1 MIKIIFGKYT
11 PPYFTGGIQT
21 YIYFLSKFLNKR
33 NIEHEIISIK
43 DDASY
48 NNPGNIYKISVAKLP
63 ILGPIIF
70 QFKLNKILNSK
81 DLINIHYPT
90 IGAFLRSD
98 LKVIQTVHTL
108 SSEEGR
114 YLSGSKRKFYSILR
128 RLVRATYN
136 RWLEKKT
143 FKKAHHIICLNND
156 LYGKI
161 LKYGINPEK
170 VTIIPNGVDID
181 YFKYEKLNK
190 ISKDTPIKLLYAG
203 RLAPRKNLL
212 RLLESLKEFSN
223 DDYVLNIVGKG
234 NQEFVLKEYVK
245 HNELESKVNFLGYK
259 SGKELLSA
267 YKNCDVFVLPSFYE
281 GLPFTVLEAMATGR
295 ACMVGNFSNA
305 SKMISNNENGFIVKE
320 NTKEDFILTLKNI
333 LNAKEVL
340 DIYGEKAFLKVK
352 EEYSIE
358 NAYNKALKVFNKL

>member
-21 YIYFLSKFLNKR
+21 YIFFFSKFLNKR

-43 DDASY
+43 DGALY
-48 NNPGNIYKISVAKLP
+48 NNPGNIHKISVTKLP

-70 QFKLNKILNSK
+70 QLKLNKILNSK

-114 YLSGSKRKFYSILR
+114 YLFGTKRKFYSILR
-128 RLVRATYN
+128 RLIRATYN
-136 RWLEKKT
+136 KRLEKKS

-156 LYGKI
+156 LYEKI
-161 LKYGINPEK
+161 LKYGINPRK

-190 ISKDTPIKLLYAG
+190 ISRNKPIKLLYAG
-203 RLAPRKNLL
+203 RLAPRKNIL

-223 DDYVLNIVGKG
+223 NDYVLNIVGKG
-234 NQEFVLKEYVK
+234 NQEIVLKEFVK
-245 HNELESKVNFLGYK
+245 QNALESKVNFLGYK
-259 SGKELLSA
+259 SGEELLLA

-281 GLPFTVLEAMATGR
+281 GLPFTVLEAMAIGR

-305 SKMISNNENGFIVKE
+305 DMMINNNENGFIVNE
-320 NTKEDFILTLKNI
+320 NTKEDFILTLKKI

-340 DIYGEKAFLKVK
+340 NKYGEKAFKKVK

-358 NAYNKALKVFNKL
+358 NTYNKVLKIFKL